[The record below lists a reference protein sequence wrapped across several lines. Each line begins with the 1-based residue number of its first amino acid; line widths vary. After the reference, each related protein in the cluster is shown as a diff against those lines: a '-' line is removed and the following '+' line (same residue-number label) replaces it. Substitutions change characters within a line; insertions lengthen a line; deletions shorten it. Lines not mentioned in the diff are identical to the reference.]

1 MYKLDIEDVI
11 ELEDDMDDLVSAED
25 FLRYFDIPFDETV
38 VNVNRL
44 HILQRYHDY
53 LSKTVLP
60 EELEARVDSYRALL
74 LKAYSDFVHS
84 DAKTEKVLKIYKS
97 LEPSQTFVGLGDI
110 FK

>member
-1 MYKLDIEDVI
+1 MHKLDIEDVI

-25 FLRYFDIPFDETV
+25 FLRYFDIPFDGTV

-60 EELEARVDSYRALL
+60 EDLEARVDSYRALL

-84 DAKTEKVLKIYKS
+84 DAKTEKVLKVYKN
-97 LEPSQTFVGLGDI
+97 LGPSNTFVSLGEI

>member
-1 MYKLDIEDVI
+1 MHKLDIEDVI

-25 FLRYFDIPFDETV
+25 FLRYFNIPFDETV

-60 EELEARVDSYRALL
+60 EDLEARVDSYCALL

-84 DAKTEKVLKIYKS
+84 DAKTEKVLKVYKN
-97 LEPSQTFVGLGDI
+97 LEPQNTFVSLGEI

>member
-11 ELEDDMDDLVSAED
+11 ELEEDMDELVSAED
-25 FLRYFDIPFDETV
+25 FLRYFEIPFDERV

-53 LSKTVLP
+53 LAKTVLP
-60 EELEARVDSYRALL
+60 EDLEARIDSYRTLL

-84 DAKTEKVLKIYKS
+84 DAKTEKSLKIYRN
-97 LEPSQTFVGLGDI
+97 LEPQQTFVSLDQI

>member
-60 EELEARVDSYRALL
+60 EDLEARVDSYRSML

-84 DAKTEKVLKIYKS
+84 DAKTEKVLKVYKN
-97 LEPSQTFVGLGDI
+97 LEPSQTFVTLDEI

>member
-25 FLRYFDIPFDETV
+25 FLRYFNIPFDVTV

-60 EELEARVDSYRALL
+60 EELDARIDSYRTLL

-84 DAKTEKVLKIYKS
+84 DAKTEKVLKIYKN
-97 LEPSQTFVGLGDI
+97 LEPQNTFVSLDEI

>member
-11 ELEDDMDDLVSAED
+11 ELEEDMDELVSAED
-25 FLRYFDIPFDETV
+25 FLHYFEIPFDERV

-53 LSKTVLP
+53 LAKTVLP
-60 EELEARVDSYRALL
+60 EDLEARIDSYRTLL

-84 DAKTEKVLKIYKS
+84 DAKTEKSLKIYRN
-97 LEPSQTFVGLGDI
+97 LEPQQTFVSLDQI